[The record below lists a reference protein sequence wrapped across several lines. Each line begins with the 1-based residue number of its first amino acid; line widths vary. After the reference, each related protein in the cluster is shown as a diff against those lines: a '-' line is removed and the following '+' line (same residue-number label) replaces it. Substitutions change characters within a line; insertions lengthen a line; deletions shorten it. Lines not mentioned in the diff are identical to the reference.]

1 MNLAGSPA
9 AKCAGVCVCV
19 RVCVSVSAHVCVC
32 VCLCAFVR
40 KRVRVGDWISAGASM
55 CAVGVRMKG

>member
-1 MNLAGSPA
+1 MSVRAH
-9 AKCAGVCVCV
+9 VC
-19 RVCVSVSAHVCVC
+19 VCVC

-55 CAVGVRMKG
+55 CG